1 MQKSSELTRIRP
13 FQTLFFRL
21 HCVIETAREIA
32 EKEGREYG
40 NLDKK
45 EEAMK
50 VKFNRS
56 ALQEALNLVTGVIP
70 SRTPK
75 PILQCLHIATEED
88 AVRISAT
95 DLEVGITCLVSQVE
109 VSKHGNI
116 VVPADKLTSIVRE
129 SFDDV
134 IELEASESAV
144 YLVGSDSR
152 FTIYSHDPDQYPVV
166 PGFDGQA
173 DIEVKLERLQ
183 EGIEQTV
190 FAAAKE
196 STRYALNGILWELHG
211 KKLSLVATD
220 GRRLAKAVV
229 ALEKTGS
236 FPEGRTIVPAKTMN
250 LLDKIPMRDGGL
262 VSVRFVNNQIV
273 LGCETVVI
281 SSNLVEGNFPKYDD
295 IIPKDYTNK
304 ITLQTDAVLSAVRRA
319 ALLANED
326 SKGIK
331 LALDKGS
338 LIFTSRAPETGDAQ
352 IDMEVDYQGEPI
364 EIGFNP
370 QFLVDVMRVIK
381 ADDFELHLGQS
392 DRPGLIKSGSN
403 FLYIVMPVNL

>member
-1 MQKSSELTRIRP
+1 MEPKTGLKRR
-13 FQTLFFRL
+13 
-21 HCVIETAREIA
+21 ARNKDIL
-32 EKEGREYG
+32 R
-40 NLDKK
+40 K
-45 EEAMK
+45 EEDAMK

-56 ALQEALNLVTGVIP
+56 ALQEALNLVIGVIP

-109 VSKHGNI
+109 IAKHGNI
-116 VVPADKLTSIVRE
+116 VVPADKLSSIVRE

-166 PGFDGQA
+166 PGFEGQA
-173 DIEVKLERLQ
+173 DVEVKLEKLQ

-196 STRYALNGILWELHG
+196 STRYALNGIMWELKG

-229 ALEKTGS
+229 GLEKAGA

-250 LLDKIPMRDGGL
+250 LLDKIPMRDGGM

-273 LGCETVVI
+273 LGCETVVV
-281 SSNLVEGNFPKYDD
+281 SSNLVEGNFPKYED

-304 ITLQTDAVLSAVRRA
+304 LTLSTDAVLSAVRRA

-326 SKGIK
+326 SKGVR

-338 LIFTSRAPETGDAQ
+338 LVFTSRAPETGDAK

-381 ADDFELHLGQS
+381 ADEFELHLGQS

>member
-1 MQKSSELTRIRP
+1 
-13 FQTLFFRL
+13 
-21 HCVIETAREIA
+21 
-32 EKEGREYG
+32 
-40 NLDKK
+40 
-45 EEAMK
+45 MK

-56 ALQEALNLVTGVIP
+56 ALQEALNLVTSVIP

-75 PILQCLHIATEED
+75 PILQCLHIATEETS
-88 AVRISAT
+88 VRISAT
-95 DLEVGITCLVSQVE
+95 DLEVGITCLVAQVE
-109 VSKHGNI
+109 IIKHGNI
-116 VVPADKLTSIVRE
+116 VVPADKLSSIVRE

-134 IELEASESAV
+134 LELEASESAV
-144 YLVGSDSR
+144 YLIGSDSR

-166 PGFDGQA
+166 PGFEGEA
-173 DIEVKLERLQ
+173 DIEVKLDRLQ

-196 STRYALNGILWELHG
+196 STRYALNGILWEVSG
-211 KKLSLVATD
+211 KKLSLIATD
-220 GRRLAKAVV
+220 GRRLAKSVV
-229 ALEKTGS
+229 ALEKGGKL
-236 FPEGRTIVPAKTMN
+236 PEGRTIVPAKTMT
-250 LLDKIPMRDGGL
+250 LLDKISSRDSGA

-273 LGCETVVI
+273 IGCETVVI
-281 SSNLVEGNFPKYDD
+281 SSNLVEGNFPKYED
-295 IIPKDYTNK
+295 IIPKDYERK
-304 ITLQTDAVLSAVRRA
+304 ITLSTDAVLSAVRRA

-338 LIFTSRAPETGDAQ
+338 LVFTSRAPETGDAQ
-352 IDMEVDYQGEPI
+352 IDMAVDYDGEPM

-381 ADDFELHLGQS
+381 EDTFEMHLGQP

>member
-1 MQKSSELTRIRP
+1 MGSNNQR
-13 FQTLFFRL
+13 FQRKK
-21 HCVIETAREIA
+21 R
-32 EKEGREYG
+32 
-40 NLDKK
+40 NLED
-45 EEAMK
+45 EDAMK
-50 VKFNRS
+50 VKFNRA

-75 PILQCLHIATEED
+75 PILQCLHIATED
-88 AVRISAT
+88 DSVRISAT

-109 VSKHGNI
+109 ITKHGNI
-116 VVPADKLTSIVRE
+116 VVPADKLASIVRE

-166 PGFDGQA
+166 PGFEGTA
-173 DIEVKLERLQ
+173 DIEVKLDKLQ
-183 EGIEQTV
+183 DGIKQTV
-190 FAAAKE
+190 FAAARE
-196 STRYALNGILWELHG
+196 STRYALNGILWEVSG
-211 KKLSLVATD
+211 KKLSLIATD
-220 GRRLAKAVV
+220 GRRLAKSTV
-229 ALEKTGS
+229 ALEKAGKL
-236 FPEGRTIVPAKTMN
+236 PEGRTIVPAKTMN
-250 LLDKIPMRDGGL
+250 LMDKITAKDDGT

-273 LGCETVVI
+273 LGCNTVVI
-281 SSNLVEGNFPKYDD
+281 SSNLVEGNFPKYED
-295 IIPKDYTNK
+295 IIPKDYEK
-304 ITLQTDAVLSAVRRA
+304 KLLLSTDAVLSAVRRA

-338 LIFTSRAPETGDAQ
+338 LTFTSRAPETGDAQ
-352 IDMEVDYQGEPI
+352 IDMDVDYTAEAM

-370 QFLVDVMRVIK
+370 QFLIDVLRVLK
-381 ADDFELHLGQS
+381 EDSFELHLGQP
-392 DRPGLIKSGSN
+392 DRPGLIKSGNN

>member
-1 MQKSSELTRIRP
+1 
-13 FQTLFFRL
+13 
-21 HCVIETAREIA
+21 
-32 EKEGREYG
+32 
-40 NLDKK
+40 
-45 EEAMK
+45 MK

-56 ALQEALNLVTGVIP
+56 ALQEALNLVGSIIP

-88 AVRISAT
+88 SVRISAT

-109 VSKHGNI
+109 IAEHGNI
-116 VVPADKLTSIVRE
+116 VVPCDKLSSIVRE

-134 IELEASESAV
+134 IELEATESAV
-144 YLVGSDSR
+144 YLTGSDSR

-166 PGFDGQA
+166 PGFEGEA
-173 DIEVKLERLQ
+173 ELEVKLALLQ

-196 STRYALNGILWELHG
+196 STRYALNGILWEVHG
-211 KKLSLVATD
+211 KKLSLIATD
-220 GRRLAKAVV
+220 GRRLAKTIVS
-229 ALEKTGS
+229 LEKSATL
-236 FPEGRTIVPAKTMN
+236 PEGRIIVPAKTMT
-250 LLDKIPMRDGGL
+250 LLDKIPMRDGG
-262 VSVRFVNNQIV
+262 VVAIRFVDNQIV
-273 LGCETVVI
+273 LACETVVV
-281 SSNLVEGNFPKYDD
+281 SSTLVEGNFPKYED
-295 IIPKDYTNK
+295 IIPKDYDNK
-304 ITLQTDAVLSAVRRA
+304 LTLPTDAVLSAVRRA

-352 IDMEVDYQGEPI
+352 IDMDVEYNAAPM

-370 QFLVDVMRVIK
+370 QFLIDVLRVMK